1 MIHNLRWEFKKDSI
15 AAFFQDKYNAYR
27 VHKFDKIKD
36 NTTIEDLEERL
47 RELYN

>member
-1 MIHNLRWEFKKDSI
+1 MISNLRFEFKKDFI

-27 VHKFDKIKD
+27 VHKFDKVR
-36 NTTIEDLEERL
+36 NNATFEELEDRL

>member
-1 MIHNLRWEFKKDSI
+1 MITNLRFEFKKNHI

-27 VHKFDKIKD
+27 VHKFDKVKE
-36 NTTIEDLEERL
+36 NTTFEELEDRL